1 MKDVRIG
8 TISFNTSVLKECTS
22 LKDAQERFKQFDKK
36 IVKRAYDE
44 AKKMK

>member
-8 TISFNTSVLKECTS
+8 TISFNTLVLKKCNSIKE
-22 LKDAQERFKQFDKK
+22 AQERFKQFDKK
-36 IVKRAYDE
+36 LVKRAYDE